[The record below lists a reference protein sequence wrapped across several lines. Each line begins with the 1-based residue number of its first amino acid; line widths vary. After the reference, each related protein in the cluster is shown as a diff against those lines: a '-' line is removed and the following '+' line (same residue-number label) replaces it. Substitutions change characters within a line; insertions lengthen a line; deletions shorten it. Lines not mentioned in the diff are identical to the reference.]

1 MMLQCESFVACGTLV
16 SFRPLVHVRMF
27 LEMFLVKEYL
37 VALSTFFMVNSFP
50 ELRKSRTPGL
60 LTRPVVKSGLN
71 RSKVVK
77 TGQKWSML
85 NGAK

>member
-37 VALSTFFMVNSFP
+37 VALSTFFMVNSFSVAALE
-50 ELRKSRTPGL
+50 ELIIRYTYS
-60 LTRPVVKSGLN
+60 
-71 RSKVVK
+71 
-77 TGQKWSML
+77 
-85 NGAK
+85 